1 LSEAVIAAIIAG
13 LFALTG
19 TVVSQVIISR
29 RQMTTVINQIKS
41 ASDEKDAEL
50 RQEIAVIKTE
60 LSNLRADVQ
69 KHNSVIERTYHL
81 ETEVARQGEQIKT
94 LFNK

>member
-1 LSEAVIAAIIAG
+1 MSEAVIAAIIAG